1 MRSNEMTAHTSPSLN
16 TETSI
21 SLSQSMDS
29 VNTTPEEELSTLTTR
44 GQFETEENLTST
56 ETSPTVR
63 TLFVSGLPM
72 DAKPRELY
80 LLFRA
85 YKGYQNA
92 LLKVMGKPGK
102 NCPVGFVTFNSR
114 VEAEA
119 AKQDLQGVKFDPDL
133 PQTLRLEFAKSNTKV
148 TKPKQQSPQPA
159 ATHPTII
166 HPLTGQELGA
176 AFFPGS
182 PEAWTPHP
190 LAYPELAPATA
201 TAIHHAA
208 LIQHPALA
216 QVPVRHAFQETVFSS
231 MFQNVNP
238 NYQKILV
245 PENTHRINTS
255 LSDTGY
261 PKYIGSMIPNQIH
274 PTSMIAHP
282 STVQAT
288 VPHPQIAATPILTSP
303 VGTNSTTPSQPNAPC
318 STLFVANLG
327 QFSSEQELKDL
338 FSSFPGFCRLRMH
351 NKGGSPVAFV
361 EFQDVRQ
368 ATEAMNRL
376 HGFVLLSSDR
386 GGIRIEYAK
395 NKMGEVLMPSV
406 CWMKPVT
413 STTSIETRKEDVPAT
428 GQSPVQAAAY

>member
-85 YKGYQNA
+85 YK
-92 LLKVMGKPGK
+92 
-102 NCPVGFVTFNSR
+102 PVGFVTFNSR

>member
-16 TETSI
+16 AEASV

-29 VNTTPEEELSTLTTR
+29 VNTTPEEELSNLTTR
-44 GQFETEENLTST
+44 GQFENEESLTSS

-102 NCPVGFVTFNSR
+102 NCGYEGSLLKVTNKNGKNTSPVGFVTFNSR

-166 HPLTGQELGA
+166 HPLTGQELSP

-182 PEAWTPHP
+182 PEAWAHHP

-201 TAIHHAA
+201 PAIHHAA

-216 QVPVRHAFQETVFSS
+216 Q
-231 MFQNVNP
+231 VNP

-261 PKYIGSMIPNQIH
+261 PKYIGSMIPSQIH

-303 VGTNSTTPSQPNAPC
+303 VGTNNTTPSQPNAPC

-361 EFQDVRQ
+361 EYQDVRQ

-395 NKMGEVLMPSV
+395 NKMGEVLMPS
-406 CWMKPVT
+406 WMKPVT
-413 STTSIETRKEDVPAT
+413 SATSIEPRKEDVPAS

>member
-1 MRSNEMTAHTSPSLN
+1 MATHTSPSLN
-16 TETSI
+16 TETTI

-29 VNTTPEEELSTLTTR
+29 VNTTPEEE
-44 GQFETEENLTST
+44 
-56 ETSPTVR
+56 VR

-85 YKGYQNA
+85 YKGYEGS
-92 LLKVMGKPGK
+92 LLKVTNKNGK
-102 NCPVGFVTFNSR
+102 NTSPVGFVTFNSR

-159 ATHPTII
+159 ATHQTII

-190 LAYPELAPATA
+190 LTAYPELAPATA

-216 QVPVRHAFQETVFSS
+216 QV
-231 MFQNVNP
+231 NP

-255 LSDTGY
+255 ISDSAY
-261 PKYIGSMIPNQIH
+261 PKYFGTMVPSQIH
-274 PTSMIAHP
+274 PASMIAHP
-282 STVQAT
+282 ATVQAT

-303 VGTNSTTPSQPNAPC
+303 VGTNNSSATQPNAPC

-406 CWMKPVT
+406 WWMKPVIT
-413 STTSIETRKEDVPAT
+413 TTSLENRKEEVPTA

>member
-44 GQFETEENLTST
+44 GQFE
-56 ETSPTVR
+56 VR

-85 YKGYQNA
+85 YK
-92 LLKVMGKPGK
+92 
-102 NCPVGFVTFNSR
+102 PVGFVTFNSR

-216 QVPVRHAFQETVFSS
+216 QVPVRHAFQEAVSSS

-338 FSSFPGFCRLRMH
+338 FSR
-351 NKGGSPVAFV
+351 
-361 EFQDVRQ
+361 
-368 ATEAMNRL
+368 
-376 HGFVLLSSDR
+376 
-386 GGIRIEYAK
+386 
-395 NKMGEVLMPSV
+395 
-406 CWMKPVT
+406 
-413 STTSIETRKEDVPAT
+413 
-428 GQSPVQAAAY
+428 